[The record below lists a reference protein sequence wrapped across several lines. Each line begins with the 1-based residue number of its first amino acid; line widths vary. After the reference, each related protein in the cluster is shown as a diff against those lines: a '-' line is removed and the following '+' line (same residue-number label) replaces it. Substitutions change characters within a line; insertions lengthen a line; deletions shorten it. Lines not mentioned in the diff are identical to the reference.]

1 MKPRPVPFAVQEE
14 LNEAYDAGIKKGV
27 WKETHISLYGTSV
40 VPIRKMCQAISRDKK
55 LEFVVTTQSQ

>member
-40 VPIRKMCQAISRDKK
+40 VPIRKNVSGDSKR
-55 LEFVVTTQSQ
+55 